1 MPRGGDS
8 PAALLSC
15 LFQRNAG
22 QARAPNR
29 VAVLLVVPRRRRPA
43 GGVGDDAGGRQ
54 FRSGAAVRAGAAPC
68 RPGGGG
74 VSRVRALPRE
84 PIGPVAAGAP
94 GRHRRRGGRR
104 RSRAT
109 RAGRGDARLRH
120 PRRAPQPHDRS
131 SARRAGSARALGE
144 ARQHRPAGGRDRP
157 RGGNPAGRDRD
168 LRGGAATS
176 RCRPGGGHRRDPR
189 ARAPRPHRTR
199 AARLRATPGRGARA
213 ARCWR
218 RGAGRLWAA
227 RGPGR
232 PKSGASETRD
242 RSRRAAHARP
252 GSSAGAGGRQPG
264 SECPGRGTERHGR
277 TGREGVG
284 LRITAPGAQALERPR
299 AGQLPPRSGEPPCAD
314 RLRGRPAGCA
324 RVRRRLRAG
333 RAAPRPGEDLRS
345 VLHHQGAGPGHRA
358 RPRHRR
364 PRRARHGGR
373 RLGRHRSRGRGGV
386 QDVLPGG
393 GSVSRVLIVDDEPG
407 LRQSL
412 GLLLADAGYEVAA
425 EGNGARALDRARA
438 ESFDV
443 VLCDVR
449 MPAMDGLAFLRAYKG
464 SGGTGLVIM
473 MSAYGGE
480 EAALAAMK
488 EGAYDY
494 VPKPF
499 RPDEVVLT
507 LRKAEERERLT
518 HTIATLRAQ
527 LDSSP
532 GTRAL
537 IAESPAMRQALEI
550 VARVAGHPTTVL
562 ITGERGTGK
571 EVIAQ
576 AIHRAS
582 PRAAGPF
589 VAVNCAAIP
598 DTLLESELFGYVKGA
613 FTGAA
618 GDRPGLF
625 EQADG
630 GTLLLDEVGE
640 LPLALQAKL
649 LRVLQENEIRRVGD
663 QKTRR
668 VDVRLLAATAKDLA
682 AEAVAGRFRHDLFD
696 RLNVVAIHLRPLSG
710 GRATRAALGAAPANR
725 REAAKRLGVSLR
737 TLFYKMDRY
746 GMD

>member
-1 MPRGGDS
+1 MPAKPALRTELLFYLSFLVAAADAVADGD
-8 PAALLSC
+8 LG
-15 LFQRNAG
+15 R
-22 QARAPNR
+22 RAPDAETRDFATLAERLNR
-29 VAVLLVVPRRRRPA
+29 MTDHLLDAQGQLVRSEKLASIGRLAAGIAHEVGNPLGAIGTYVEVLRRRGADPEVISGVTRELDRLDRIVRGLLDYARPQEESLAPGRLRRRRA
-43 GGVGDDAGGRQ
+43 GGAPV
-54 FRSGAAVRAGAAPC
+54 RSGLGA
-68 RPGGGG
+68 
-74 VSRVRALPRE
+74 
-84 PIGPVAAGAP
+84 
-94 GRHRRRGGRR
+94 RG
-104 RSRAT
+104 T
-109 RAGRGDARLRH
+109 
-120 PRRAPQPHDRS
+120 
-131 SARRAGSARALGE
+131 
-144 ARQHRPAGGRDRP
+144 P
-157 RGGNPAGRDRD
+157 RG
-168 LRGGAATS
+168 S
-176 RCRPGGGHRRDPR
+176 
-189 ARAPRPHRTR
+189 
-199 AARLRATPGRGARA
+199 
-213 ARCWR
+213 
-218 RGAGRLWAA
+218 
-227 RGPGR
+227 
-232 PKSGASETRD
+232 
-242 RSRRAAHARP
+242 
-252 GSSAGAGGRQPG
+252 
-264 SECPGRGTERHGR
+264 
-277 TGREGVG
+277 REG
-284 LRITAPGAQALERPR
+284 LRP
-299 AGQLPPRSGEPPCAD
+299 
-314 RLRGRPAGCA
+314 
-324 RVRRRLRAG
+324 
-333 RAAPRPGEDLRS
+333 
-345 VLHHQGAGPGHRA
+345 VLHHQGAGPRDRLGS
-358 RPRHRR
+358 RHRSACG
-364 PRRARHGGR
+364 ARHGWCGV
-373 RLGRHRSRGRGGV
+373 GGHGAGGRGGI
-386 QDVLPGG
+386 QDVLPCGMT
-393 GSVSRVLIVDDEPG
+393 RVLVVDDEPG

-412 GLLLADAGYEVAA
+412 GLLLADAGYDVAA
-425 EGNGARALDRARA
+425 AGTGTRALERALA
-438 ESFDV
+438 ESLDL

-449 MPAMDGLAFLRAYKG
+449 MPEMDGLAFLRAYKG
-464 SGGTGLVIM
+464 GGGTGLVIM

-682 AEAVAGRFRHDLFD
+682 AEAATGRFRHDLFD
-696 RLNVVAIHLRPLSG
+696 RLNVVAIHLSPLSERRADIAPLARHFAARLAGRLGRRVTLSDAALEWLGEQLWPGNVRSLEHAIERAAVLSDKEILEAGDFVGPRPLSPAPQRGEGDRG
-710 GRATRAALGAAPANR
+710 GEVTLRDAVERAERDAITAALRGAGGNR

-746 GMD
+746 RID